1 MQINSKMTGTSGPE
15 TAHSA
20 PTADAA
26 DRATVGS
33 IGPTA
38 SSADRTE
45 KAQVLDSALALSASE
60 GDSMD
65 RSLEPARA
73 AEVRSRILGGAYN
86 TIEVVDAVA
95 RRLLMSGDL

>member
-15 TAHSA
+15 TARS
-20 PTADAA
+20 ADAA
-26 DRATVGS
+26 DRTTVGS

-86 TIEVVDAVA
+86 TVEVVDAVA